1 MPIPL
6 LIGAAAVALA
16 GVGIKKGVDA
26 KKSNNR
32 AKEVVDSATERF
44 DLAKYNLEKKREE
57 LNYSLEKLGELKVDI
72 FTNHIK
78 RVVELTKLC
87 KDSGSKLNVWSVNDA
102 SEIAELE
109 KMVENSLEISSG
121 LLAGATSGALTAM
134 GAYGSVGL
142 FAAASTGT
150 AISSLSGVAA
160 TNATLA
166 WLGGGS
172 LAAGGFGMAGGM
184 AALGGILAGPAI
196 AIVGYTLDSKAQENM
211 TKAVEFSENTDI
223 KIEKMDASRIEYQT
237 MQDHAQELKTILLR
251 LSERLDDKIVNLAK
265 IMEGDSR
272 KYEKDLMHYN
282 KDLERYQLQ
291 IIEYQQLYGNIFRKF
306 ISFIAGK
313 KPQYVTDNIRP
324 IEPKTPV
331 KLLPDAYP
339 EFADIIIM
347 TKGLKQAL
355 DIGVIATDG
364 HSNLSF
370 NTQLAGVIEI

>member
-6 LIGAAAVALA
+6 LIGAAALALA

-26 KKSNNR
+26 NKSNNR
-32 AKEVVDSATERF
+32 AKDIVDSATERF
-44 DLAKYNLEKKREE
+44 DLARSDLEKQREE
-57 LNYSLEKLGELKVDI
+57 LNSSLEKLGKLKVEI

-87 KDSGSKLNVWSVNDA
+87 KDAGSKLNIWSVNDA

-172 LAAGGFGMAGGM
+172 LAAGGFGMAGGI

-211 TKAVEFSENTDI
+211 TKAVAFSENTDI
-223 KIEKMDASRIEYQT
+223 KIEKMTASRIEYQT
-237 MQDHAQELKTILLR
+237 MQEHAEELEDILLR
-251 LSERLDDKIVNLAK
+251 LSHRLHEK
-265 IMEGDSR
+265 IMDLEKSMNDDSS
-272 KYEKDLMHYN
+272 KYQLDLNNYN
-282 KDLERYQLQ
+282 KSLEIYKLQLA
-291 IIEYQQLYGNIFRKF
+291 EYQNLYGSSFRR
-306 ISFIAGK
+306 IMSFITGK
-313 KPQYVTDNIRP
+313 KPQFASGSSRP
-324 IEPKTPV
+324 TEPSAPV

-339 EFADIIIM
+339 AFADIMIM

-370 NTQLAGVIEI
+370 NTQLAGIIEI